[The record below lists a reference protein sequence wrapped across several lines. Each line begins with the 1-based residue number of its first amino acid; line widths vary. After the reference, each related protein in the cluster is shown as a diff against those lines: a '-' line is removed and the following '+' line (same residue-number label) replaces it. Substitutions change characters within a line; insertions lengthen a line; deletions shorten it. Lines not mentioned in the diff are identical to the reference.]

1 MQPTEKPLIL
11 VTGATGYIGGRLVPR
26 LLEAGYRVRL
36 FVRDPQRL
44 QGRPWL
50 DRVEVF
56 TGDVLVE
63 DTLAPAMQGVRAAY
77 YMIHS
82 MSNTSNFHERDV
94 QAARNFGAAAKAANV
109 EQIIY
114 LGGLGDSDQELSE
127 HLHSRHVTGEEL
139 RRSGVPVTE
148 FRAAV
153 IVGSGSVSYEML
165 RYLTERVPIMICPR
179 WVYTRIQPIAIRD
192 VLQYLVAAL
201 DNLEARGQII
211 EIGSQDTLTY
221 REMILGYAQ
230 VRGLKRYLIPV
241 PLLTPYL
248 SSYWVHWVTPIP
260 ASIARPLIE
269 GLRYEVVADDAR
281 ARRLFPGIQPM
292 GYLEAVGRALERL
305 DAGEV
310 ETSWSDSLFS
320 SQQDSK
326 PVVLKTL
333 DGMIVENRQ
342 VEVEAAPFQVFQ
354 TFTSIGGK
362 KGYGYMDW
370 AWRLRGVLDRM
381 VGGVG
386 FRRGRRSESRVRVG
400 DAIDF
405 WRVEAVEKGEMIRL
419 RAEMRVPGRAWL
431 QYRAQR
437 QPDGKTRL
445 FQTAYF
451 APKGLFGL
459 LYWYALY
466 PIHSLIFSGMI
477 RHLAVEAE
485 KLPAGKQPSANTL
498 PGQPAD

>member
-1 MQPTEKPLIL
+1 MNRAQGAEQPLIL

-44 QGRPWL
+44 QGHPWFPQ
-50 DRVEVF
+50 VEVF
-56 TGDVLVE
+56 TGDVLE
-63 DTLAPAMQGVRAAY
+63 EETLGPAMQGVHAAY
-77 YMIHS
+77 YLIHS
-82 MSNTSNFHERDV
+82 MSSSRNFHERDV
-94 QAARNFGAAAKAANV
+94 RAAENFGAAARGASV

-127 HLHSRHVTGEEL
+127 HLRSRQITGETL

-201 DNLEARGQII
+201 EKPEARDQII

-221 REMILGYAQ
+221 REMITGYAQ

-269 GLRYEVVADDAR
+269 GLRYEVVADDAL
-281 ARRLFPGIQPM
+281 ARRLFPQIQPM
-292 GYLEAVGRALERL
+292 GYLEAVRRALERL

-342 VEVEAAPFQVFQ
+342 VEVEAEPVQVFR

-362 KGYGYMDW
+362 NGYGYMDW

-386 FRRGRRSESRVRVG
+386 FRRGRRSERRVRVG

-405 WRVEAVEKGEMIRL
+405 WRVEAVEAGEMIRL
-419 RAEMRVPGRAWL
+419 RAEMHVPGRAWL
-431 QYRAQR
+431 QYRVQM

-477 RHLAVEAE
+477 RHLAAEAE
-485 KLPAGKQPSANTL
+485 KQAAGHLPVGT
-498 PGQPAD
+498 